1 MSTPAATPSWATM
14 AHTHPGTSA
23 MSPATPCPPP
33 ATPCPPGSTISTSAP
48 WRAASRAVASA
59 AWSPR
64 SSAALVSHSAPPT
77 LTTWPWPVGVAISH
91 EPPGTG
97 KQPVAPALA
106 SKAAP
111 SASTSSMPASAATGQ
126 DGAGSAAKVV
136 GPIVVA
142 TSAARGLPG
151 AATTTVAPRSAAVA
165 SAWRSAPVRSSVTT
179 RALSTAAVAPSLSDA
194 AGLPG
199 WAPS

>member
-1 MSTPAATPSWATM
+1 
-14 AHTHPGTSA
+14 
-23 MSPATPCPPP
+23 
-33 ATPCPPGSTISTSAP
+33 
-48 WRAASRAVASA
+48 
-59 AWSPR
+59 
-64 SSAALVSHSAPPT
+64 
-77 LTTWPWPVGVAISH
+77 VGVASSH

-97 KQPVAPALA
+97 KQPVAPSLA

-111 SASTSSMPASAATGQ
+111 SAATSSMPASAATGQ
-126 DGAGSAAKVV
+126 DGVGSAAKVG

-142 TSAARGLPG
+142 TSAARGLSG
-151 AATTTVAPRSAAVA
+151 AATTTVAPRSAAVS